1 MFLGYALRKLLVYL
15 SAVAMIL
22 FAIAHLTL
30 LKLLSVVFPGLMK
43 KIHLKMG
50 EKFTMT
56 QNPKFKYEDWGPSF
70 FSLAFIK
77 TVLSVNWCSL
87 GLEAFEGHAA
97 PDTALFT
104 LDGQK
109 TSIHRFL
116 KGNRPL
122 LDEFKQLVKDFSDV
136 ADFLVVY
143 LAEAHAT
150 DAWAFANNVDIKVHK
165 TLEERLAA
173 ARTLVKEDP
182 LCPVVVDEMTNITA
196 SKYGALPERL
206 YVIQSGKVFYQG
218 GIGPWGYNPE
228 EVRKVLEK
236 IK

>member
-1 MFLGYALRKLLVYL
+1 MGTAVGYALRKLLVYL

-116 KGNRPL
+116 K
-122 LDEFKQLVKDFSDV
+122 
-136 ADFLVVY
+136 
-143 LAEAHAT
+143 

>member
-1 MFLGYALRKLLVYL
+1 METTVGYAVRKVCVYV
-15 SAVAMIL
+15 SAVVMIL
-22 FAIAHLTL
+22 FAIVQLSL
-30 LKLLSVVFPGLMK
+30 LKLLSIISPGRMK

-50 EKFTMT
+50 EKSTMT

-87 GLEAFEGHAA
+87 GLEAFEGFAA

-116 KGNRPL
+116 KDG
-122 LDEFKQLVKDFSDV
+122 
-136 ADFLVVY
+136 
-143 LAEAHAT
+143 
-150 DAWAFANNVDIKVHK
+150 WAFVNNVDISVHK
-165 TLEERLAA
+165 NLEERLAA
-173 ARTLVKEDP
+173 AQTLVKEDP

-206 YVIQSGKVFYQG
+206 YVIQSGKVIYQG

-236 IK
+236 IE